1 MPINPQVQ
9 ALLDEFS
16 KQGLPPF
23 DQMSVTQA
31 RLVALG
37 LPRSAGRAGRLGEV
51 RDILVPGPAGTLP
64 VRLYHPSP
72 GKALPLVVYFHG
84 GGWVIGD
91 LEIVDKPCRAL
102 ANASRCVVASVNYRL
117 SPETK
122 FPGPAE
128 DCYAATRWLAEHAAR
143 HRRRRPRFVAVAGDS
158 AGGNLAAAV
167 ALMARDRGGPAIA
180 YQLLIY
186 PVTAPAEGTTF
197 ASYREN
203 ARRLP
208 ADQRQHGVVLGPL
221 SGVAPDDGKNPYASP
236 LHASDSEA
244 TCRPP
249 WSSPR
254 SSTRCAMKVS
264 AYARRLQEAGVKVKS
279 SHYDGM
285 IHGFFWM
292 AGALDR
298 GKELIAEMGKELRQ
312 QVRCLSRDRPMRPER
327 TYWLGRLCHE

>member
-9 ALLDEFS
+9 ALLDEFN

-31 RLVALG
+31 RLVSLG
-37 LPRSAGRAGRLGEV
+37 FRDLQGEAEAIGEV
-51 RDILVPGPAGTLP
+51 RDILVPGPAGSLP
-64 VRLYHPSP
+64 VRVYHPEP
-72 GKALPLVVYFHG
+72 GKSLPLVVYYHG

-91 LEIVDKPCRAL
+91 LELVDKPCRAL

-128 DCYAATRWLAEHAAR
+128 DCYAATKWLAEHARDIGADQG
-143 HRRRRPRFVAVAGDS
+143 FVAVAGDS

-167 ALMARDRGGPAIA
+167 ALMARDRGGLKIS

-186 PVTAPAEGTTF
+186 PVTAPARATPF

-203 ARRLP
+203 GEGYLLTKGSMEWFW
-208 ADQRQHGVVLGPL
+208 DHYLVT
-221 SGVAPDDGKNPYASP
+221 PDDAKNPYAAP
-236 LHASDSEA
+236 LNASTLGDL
-244 TCRPP
+244 PP
-249 WSSPR
+249 
-254 SSTRCAMKVS
+254 AMVITAEFDPLRDEGQ
-264 AYARRLQEAGVKVKS
+264 AYARRLQDAGVKVKAS
-279 SHYDGM
+279 YYDGM

-298 GKELIAEMGKELRQ
+298 GKELIAEMGAELRKQ
-312 QVRCLSRDRPMRPER
+312 SAA
-327 TYWLGRLCHE
+327 